1 MNIKFIF
8 IHLQQNK
15 KKKSFI
21 KQHIK
26 NYTMK
31 KFLFILLCSTLTMTS
46 CSEEEFDDPIMYNFT
61 EKCFTKHVKVSSQE
75 FDFSNPEANAT
86 DMTFRGA
93 WILNPG
99 DVQVGS
105 ISNSNKEKNF
115 TYKVNKDEVFT
126 IEKTGATSF
135 NIKFSDKAYWYN
147 NRCRYIMFFT
157 ENGNEHLNYIYQFD
171 YDYDSNQWH
180 ASGIGID
187 YYGIEK

>member
-1 MNIKFIF
+1 
-8 IHLQQNK
+8 
-15 KKKSFI
+15 
-21 KQHIK
+21 
-26 NYTMK
+26 MK

-46 CSEEEFDDPIMYNFT
+46 CSEEEFDDPIMNFT

-75 FDFSNPEANAT
+75 FEFSNPEANAT
-86 DMTFRGA
+86 DMKFRGA

-105 ISNSNKEKNF
+105 ISNSNNEKNF

-126 IEKTGATSF
+126 IEKTGATNF
-135 NIKFSDKAYWYN
+135 NIKFSDKAYWHN

-157 ENGNEHLNYIYQFD
+157 ENGNEHLNYIYQFK